1 MEKLCYSLDIIV
13 AIVKMEKLCCFLHV
27 VAIVKMEKMCYTLD
41 IIMAIVK
48 MVKLSY
54 SLDII
59 LAIGN
64 LRGSQVG
71 AVIMAA
77 AGAA

>member
-13 AIVKMEKLCCFLHV
+13 AIVKMEKLC
-27 VAIVKMEKMCYTLD
+27 YSLD
-41 IIMAIVK
+41 IVAIVK
-48 MVKLSY
+48 MVKLCY
-54 SLDII
+54 SFDIV
-59 LAIGN
+59 AIGN
-64 LRGSQVG
+64 LQGSQVG